1 MQILRAILVLTASTL
16 LLPAGLYAQALPAS
30 VDSLFS
36 RFASLE
42 TPGCAV
48 GVAHAGEVAARG
60 YGAAELEYRIP
71 NTPETIF
78 EAGSVSK
85 QFTAAAT
92 LLLAQEGRISLDD
105 DVRQY
110 IPELPDYGEPITI
123 RQLITHTSGLRD
135 WGTVAGIEG
144 WPRGSRVHDHDD
156 MLEIVARQTSLN
168 YPPGEHY
175 SYTNTGYNLQAVI
188 VERVTGMSFAEFS
201 RTRLFEPLGLTN
213 TQWRDDYRRIVPGR
227 AQAYSPAGDG
237 YRLNMPF
244 EDVHGNGGLL
254 TTVGDLLR
262 WTDLLARGEVAG
274 PEFSREMQRQMI
286 LDSGREIEYASGLR
300 VTEHRSI
307 PEISHSGST
316 AGYRAYL
323 SRYPDHDLAVAVL
336 CNAADAGATA
346 LARGVADLYLPE
358 APAED
363 AYVAA
368 VLPEAELQ
376 ALAGVYRDERRGEPL
391 RLVYRDGALRAGN
404 TALNP
409 LGEGR
414 FRAGSALIELHAGG
428 FRWIAADGDTLEYTA
443 EAPFDP
449 SVEQLGEYAGVYVS
463 DEAPAQYAVSVQDGV
478 LVLDRGQGRTSRL
491 TPAYQDAF
499 SGGSIVIRFH
509 RDASGRVEQLSYIAD
524 RVWDMRFDRVN

>member
-1 MQILRAILVLTASTL
+1 MAPRARSRSASSAVRRIPARAVHQRRCFLLNAAIARTRSRFPGAFPMQILRTILLLTASTL
-16 LLPAGLYAQALPAS
+16 LLPAGLNSQALPAG

-175 SYTNTGYNLQAVI
+175 SYTNTGY
-188 VERVTGMSFAEFS
+188 
-201 RTRLFEPLGLTN
+201 
-213 TQWRDDYRRIVPGR
+213 
-227 AQAYSPAGDG
+227 
-237 YRLNMPF
+237 
-244 EDVHGNGGLL
+244 
-254 TTVGDLLR
+254 
-262 WTDLLARGEVAG
+262 
-274 PEFSREMQRQMI
+274 
-286 LDSGREIEYASGLR
+286 
-300 VTEHRSI
+300 
-307 PEISHSGST
+307 
-316 AGYRAYL
+316 
-323 SRYPDHDLAVAVL
+323 
-336 CNAADAGATA
+336 
-346 LARGVADLYLPE
+346 
-358 APAED
+358 
-363 AYVAA
+363 
-368 VLPEAELQ
+368 
-376 ALAGVYRDERRGEPL
+376 
-391 RLVYRDGALRAGN
+391 
-404 TALNP
+404 
-409 LGEGR
+409 
-414 FRAGSALIELHAGG
+414 
-428 FRWIAADGDTLEYTA
+428 
-443 EAPFDP
+443 
-449 SVEQLGEYAGVYVS
+449 
-463 DEAPAQYAVSVQDGV
+463 
-478 LVLDRGQGRTSRL
+478 
-491 TPAYQDAF
+491 
-499 SGGSIVIRFH
+499 
-509 RDASGRVEQLSYIAD
+509 
-524 RVWDMRFDRVN
+524 